1 MKTEGIKWATVGL
14 FVVSGL
20 LWLLARFAGVDFLSG
35 WAFVMSYA
43 ALAVGLA
50 LAPGVSGALVAP
62 VRLLGLGFLFLALGE
77 LGWLTLFADGATG
90 GNVLLPNLPYYA
102 SNVVFSVAVVRIYNT
117 GQNVFGFPSRWLWL
131 SAAFALAV
139 VAGLSAFNF
148 DPTALSFS
156 FWTDFFNSV
165 MGAFVTI
172 LIVCT
177 ALLTLGGSWSS
188 WMIPLAIGFG
198 LRMAG
203 DIYYTLTAS
212 TYAYGSLADWLWLLG
227 STAICLVVLRGQED
241 AEVFEDHFAEQ
252 DTFAAD

>member
-1 MKTEGIKWATVGL
+1 MRTEGIKWATVGL
-14 FVVSGL
+14 FVISWM
-20 LWLLARFAGVDFLSG
+20 LWLLARFAGVDDLSG
-35 WAFVMSYA
+35 WAFVLSYA

-50 LAPGVSGALVAP
+50 LAPGVSGALVGP

-90 GNVLLPNLPYYA
+90 GNVLVPNLPYYA
-102 SNVVFSVAVVRIYNT
+102 SNIVFSVAVVQIYNM

-131 SAAFALAV
+131 SAGFAVVV

-148 DPTALSFS
+148 DPAALNFS

-172 LIVCT
+172 LILFT
-177 ALLTLGGSWSS
+177 AWLTLGGSWSR
-188 WMIPLAIGFG
+188 WMVPLAVGFG
-198 LRMAG
+198 LRMAA

-227 STAICLVVLRGQED
+227 STAICLVVFQGQEEAEFLED
-241 AEVFEDHFAEQ
+241 ASGEHDI
-252 DTFAAD
+252 FAAD